1 MAVARTES
9 DCSSA
14 EKGGDLGFFGR
25 GKMQPPFE
33 AAAFGLR
40 VGQHRAIDV
49 AQVRVATRDQLLD
62 GHLAPHQRV
71 GGAVHLAHA
80 THGDA

>member
-40 VGQHRAIDV
+40 VGQ
-49 AQVRVATRDQLLD
+49 
-62 GHLAPHQRV
+62 LAGPIETDS
-71 GGAVHLAHA
+71 GVHIMLRL
-80 THGDA
+80 G